1 MIGDSVL
8 TLTGDP
14 FLEGVMETIGVGPT
28 LWVGV
33 VRVFEVDTVN
43 PRGRGRIGGVRE
55 SLLRVLLGL
64 EPPWG
69 FDSLILDS

>member
-33 VRVFEVDTVN
+33 VRVLEVDTVN

>member
-1 MIGDSVL
+1 MIGDSAL